1 MNKDAV
7 YFISSTKHKTK
18 RTVLIQMFHFNMKK
32 FFLFVLAA
40 AMCLSSVNALACTA
54 IYVGSDLT
62 ADGSTM
68 FARSEDLTNS
78 YNKLY
83 SVVPAGVHTAGEEYV
98 GCYGFTYTF
107 TKDSYGYTAFCDDNG
122 QGYCPD
128 CGGEHAHTPYQA
140 GGTNE
145 KGLTVS
151 ATETLYYSQAMA
163 EVDPYVDTGIEE
175 AEITTVLL
183 SEAATAKEA
192 LDLLLS
198 IYESAGCCNGSGI
211 FLADHQEVW
220 YVENAS
226 GTQYVAVKLNSSM
239 AFAEPNVS
247 VIGLVDL
254 DDTENV
260 IASAD
265 VIAVAEK
272 AGTYVGDK
280 EANTIDYSSS
290 YTNNAK
296 PGSRMIDALKYFNA
310 ELAKDEPSPAD
321 FCISNVDA
329 EGNIVPLY
337 TNIVLDHVYS
347 IEDMVGYYHI
357 PGIGKTGN
365 LETHIFQIF
374 AEDSLTDTVEWIA
387 MDDACYNA
395 FVPYYPMLTTDVYA
409 AYKTSTAPAAFVE
422 EKPESGV
429 FYAATKNKRNAE
441 GERVKVEGFTQLP
454 DAWADGF
461 YWTMDAL
468 SNLIEYTD
476 VTDEQKAAV
485 NTTMDDLQKQCYEA
499 YAKLQAEVAAAD
511 TTEAAAAA
519 ATAISMEMAQTVHTT
534 CVGLVNDLLK

>member
-1 MNKDAV
+1 
-7 YFISSTKHKTK
+7 
-18 RTVLIQMFHFNMKK
+18 MFHFNMKK

-68 FARSEDLTNS
+68 FARSEDISNS

-83 SVVPAGVHTAGEEYV
+83 SVIPAGVHTAGEEYV

-145 KGLTVS
+145 MGLTVS
-151 ATETLYYSQAMA
+151 ATESLYCSSAIA
-163 EVDPYVDTGIEE
+163 EADPYVDTGIEE

-192 LDLLLS
+192 LDLLLN
-198 IYESAGCCNGSGI
+198 IYETAGCCGGSGI
-211 FLADHQEVW
+211 FLADDQEIW

-226 GTQYVAVKLNSSM
+226 GTQYVAVKLNSTM
-239 AFAEPNVS
+239 VFAEPNVS

-254 DDTENV
+254 DDTDNV
-260 IASAD
+260 IASKD

-280 EANTIDYSSS
+280 EANTIDFSTS
-290 YTNNAK
+290 YTSNAK
-296 PGSRMIDALKYFNA
+296 TSDRMISALQYFNP
-310 ELAKDEPSPAD
+310 ENVKDNYDPSEY
-321 FCISNVDA
+321 CISNVDA

-337 TNIVLDHVYS
+337 TNITLDHVYS

-365 LETHIFQIF
+365 LEIHIFQVF
-374 AEDSLTDTVEWIA
+374 AEDSITDTVEWVA
-387 MDDACYNA
+387 MDDGCYNA

-409 AYKTSTAPAAFVE
+409 AYKVSTEPASFTE

-429 FYAATKNKRNAE
+429 FYAATKTKRNAE
-441 GERVKVEGFTQLP
+441 GERVKVEGFTKLP
-454 DAWADGF
+454 DVWADSF

-468 SNLIEYTD
+468 SNLMEYGEL
-476 VTDEQKAAV
+476 TDEQKATV
-485 NTTMDDLQKQCYEA
+485 NTALDDLQKQCYDA
-499 YAKLQAEVAAAD
+499 YAKLQAEVAAAE
-511 TTEAAAAA
+511 TSEAAAAA
-519 ATAISMEMAQTVHTT
+519 ATAISEDMAKTVHTT
-534 CVGLVNDLLK
+534 CVELVNGLIK